1 MQIFKV
7 IGNTIA
13 AMGQTVQA
21 TAELVSLTVSDD
33 GLKHTSRQSFKI
45 INTALD
51 ESVEIALLE
60 SDYNLTK
67 FKEDHAKKVGRPK
80 GSKSKS

>member
-13 AMGQTVQA
+13 AIGQTVQDS
-21 TAELVSLTVSDD
+21 AELVSLTVSDE
-33 GLKHTSRQSFKI
+33 GLKTTTRQSFKI

-51 ESVEIALLE
+51 
-60 SDYNLTK
+60 YNLVK
-67 FKEDHAKKVGRPK
+67 FKEDHAKRSGRPK
-80 GSKSKS
+80 GSKNKS